1 MTSYCQIINCLNN
14 RIKVLSK
21 ELCDLKKDIG
31 KIAIGP
37 TGPTGPQGEIGL
49 QGEIGPIGPTGLQ
62 GEIGPT
68 GSLIGPENTLTMW
81 FSVFPDQSTSPNTF
95 EFVGI
100 NRNTDFTNQDGD
112 IPDNIGNN
120 HSGIGIGNNHV
131 GIQVNTLGNTGSM
144 IITGTTLSESTSIPV
159 TGASETIIIDST
171 GFYQTYKKW
180 IEITDINITSGTI
193 TGINYDVKS
202 LGYMDIGNRNFVVSG
217 YRLEAIA
224 GNKTELEFIIN
235 KVQDDGNNK
244 TSIIP
249 LEQITINTTVNNSI
263 PKNSI
268 YDNLRLNDSNY
279 NRSYKMTD
287 DNINIWPS
295 GSEYVLKQ
303 DDLTDYFNVK
313 DPGRN
318 IILSGDKDEGLIIR
332 VNGTIGA
339 PDGTSYMRLQ
349 IRYYFI

>member
-1 MTSYCQIINCLNN
+1 MTSYCQIINCIN
-14 RIKVLSK
+14 KLSR
-21 ELCDLKKDIG
+21 ELCKLKKDIG

-81 FSVFPDQSTSPNTF
+81 FSVFPEQSGNNS
-95 EFVGI
+95 EIIFVGI
-100 NRNTDFTNQDGD
+100 NRDIILNENSDIIDGF
-112 IPDNIGNN
+112 GV
-120 HSGIGIGNNHV
+120 GNNHV

-171 GFYQTYKKW
+171 GFYQTSKKW

-193 TGINYDVKS
+193 TGIDYDVKS

-224 GNKTELEFIIN
+224 GKDTNIN
-235 KVQDDGNNK
+235 FNILKVQDNGNGK
-244 TSIIP
+244 ALIIP
-249 LEQITINTTVNNSI
+249 LEEFNIDSTQNKLIDI
-263 PKNSI
+263 
-268 YDNLRLNDSNY
+268 LRGSDSNY
-279 NRSYKMTD
+279 DRSYEMLEGNLWVE
-287 DNINIWPS
+287 DN
-295 GSEYVLKQ
+295 EYVLKQ

-318 IILSGDKDEGLIIR
+318 IILSGDKDEGLIMS
-332 VNGTIGA
+332 VSGDLGTPTGI
-339 PDGTSYMRLQ
+339 PYMRLQ